1 MAWATCLG
9 EASNFALV
17 NDEVA
22 MSTGM
27 LRDFMA
33 TSTVFYLFLCA
44 HVPPSNISC
53 TQEKVELV
61 KDTSFL
67 KKKTIGGGPA
77 CLTQPPG

>member
-27 LRDFMA
+27 LGDFMA
-33 TSTVFYLFLCA
+33 TPTVFYLLLCA
-44 HVPPSNISC
+44 HALPSNVSC

-61 KDTSFL
+61 KDKSLL
-67 KKKTIGGGPA
+67 KKR
-77 CLTQPPG
+77 L